1 MYYNLTLSKCHG
13 CVAIDGS
20 CNFLLHVVS
29 QLNVETEFLYVLYR
43 FVLYLLHTYIFL
55 NLIEGKEGNRH
66 T

>member
-1 MYYNLTLSKCHG
+1 MYYNLTLSKCQG
-13 CVAIDGS
+13 CVAIDVS

-29 QLNVETEFLYVLYR
+29 QWNVETEFVYVLYS

-55 NLIEGKEGNRH
+55 DLTEGKEGNRY

>member
-1 MYYNLTLSKCHG
+1 MYYNLNLSKCQVY
-13 CVAIDGS
+13 VAIDGS

-29 QLNVETEFLYVLYR
+29 LWNVETEFVYVLYR

-55 NLIEGKEGNRH
+55 DLIEGKEGNRH